1 MKLGRSLTELATEI
15 QRQAQSK
22 ADFIANT
29 RQLQMLE
36 DGKSLALESQ
46 GEFSVTDLALSQIGE
61 RVGIPT
67 KYLRKMQE
75 EAPQLL
81 ATNVNHWFGERPE
94 TRMVRTLDGTARAF
108 LSNRYMRVDNYDV
121 AETALPV
128 LLNTAGLRI
137 ASCEV
142 TENRLYIKAVTD
154 RVQREVKISNSE
166 VGLGSVLVSPFAH
179 FLLYTN
185 GIVREG
191 GKRWNH
197 IGRHADE
204 KDEVYALLTDET
216 RQADDKALLL
226 KVRDT
231 IRASLDE
238 GLFTRWVDRLEG
250 TTERKL
256 EGDVTKAVEV
266 LSNRLSLTQDE
277 QSSVLRHLIEGG
289 DLSQYGLINAVT
301 RPAEDAKS
309 YDRATELEMAG
320 ATVLD
325 LKPTEWRD
333 LALAA

>member
-1 MKLGRSLTELATEI
+1 M
-15 QRQAQSK
+15 
-22 ADFIANT
+22 
-29 RQLQMLE
+29 
-36 DGKSLALESQ
+36 
-46 GEFSVTDLALSQIGE
+46 
-61 RVGIPT
+61 
-67 KYLRKMQE
+67 
-75 EAPQLL
+75 
-81 ATNVNHWFGERPE
+81 
-94 TRMVRTLDGTARAF
+94 
-108 LSNRYMRVDNYDV
+108 
-121 AETALPV
+121 
-128 LLNTAGLRI
+128 
-137 ASCEV
+137 
-142 TENRLYIKAVTD
+142 
-154 RVQREVKISNSE
+154 
-166 VGLGSVLVSPFAH
+166 
-179 FLLYTN
+179 
-185 GIVREG
+185 VREG
-191 GKRWNH
+191 GRRWNH

-204 KDEVYALLTDET
+204 KDEVYALLSDET

-238 GLFTRWVDRLEG
+238 GLFIRWIDRLEG
-250 TTERKL
+250 ATERKL

-301 RPAEDAKS
+301 RTAEDAKS